1 MYCPK
6 CNALNEESA
15 RFCRNCGAEL
25 SGTTIT
31 GAENS
36 NKDLMYVL
44 YFLGWEYLVYMGWFL
59 LQKAIVPMLVRRDN
73 LGAMSI
79 YRIFG
84 WAEDLISILLLVVFM
99 ILVQNKT
106 AKIFFVVFLVIR
118 IIMLIGYRVVSQSF

>member
-6 CNALNEESA
+6 CNALNERSA
-15 RFCRNCGAEL
+15 KFCRNCGAEL
-25 SGTTIT
+25 SGTTVT
-31 GAENS
+31 GTGSS

-59 LQKAIVPMLVRRDN
+59 LQKALVPMLVKRDN
-73 LGAMSI
+73 LGTLSI

-84 WAEDLISILLLVVFM
+84 WAEDLLSIVLLIVFM

-118 IIMLIGYRVVSQSF
+118 IIMLIGYRVMSQSY

>member
-15 RFCRNCGAEL
+15 KFCRNCGAEL
-25 SGTTIT
+25 SGTAGT
-31 GAENS
+31 GTASS

-59 LQKAIVPMLVRRDN
+59 LQKAIVPMLVKRDN

-84 WAEDLISILLLVVFM
+84 WAEDLLSILLLIVFM